1 MAAEEGTPLQGMET
15 GSDSRDL
22 KDLAGFLKNASWS
35 ADYQERLNG
44 LPGTGDRAEG
54 RALSVRGPGPTD
66 RSGLRTCGA
75 ERLRLVSSRI
85 GMVSARCAGA
95 AV

>member
-1 MAAEEGTPLQGMET
+1 MET

-22 KDLAGFLKNASWS
+22 KDFAGFFKNASWS

-44 LPGTGDRAEG
+44 LPATGDRAEG
-54 RALSVRGPGPTD
+54 RASSVRGPGRPTD
-66 RSGLRTCGA
+66 RGLRTCGA
-75 ERLRLVSSRI
+75 ERLRLGSSRI
-85 GMVSARCAGA
+85 EMVSARCAGA